1 MPVPHVYR
9 WRSESARKT
18 MLDFLGHPINLGDKY
33 YRREIHD
40 GRSHYENL
48 SVPSMNRLL
57 WLIFGLNPELL
68 KLCKSI
74 DKARFEEMREGMARM
89 SRMFG
94 TDAL

>member
-1 MPVPHVYR
+1 
-9 WRSESARKT
+9 
-18 MLDFLGHPINLGDKY
+18 
-33 YRREIHD
+33 
-40 GRSHYENL
+40 
-48 SVPSMNRLL
+48 MNRLL